1 MVAAVA
7 VVALS
12 ACLTGDDGGGGGGG
26 GPISFAQGFVY
37 VRGDDLYVADRTDYS
52 RPNALTT
59 SGNNKHPAL
68 SRDGRSVVFV
78 HTDVATGAQQIQ
90 TVATS
95 GSGTP
100 RTVYSSDEG
109 QKNFRTPVF
118 SPDGTRIVFAF
129 DKGTGSNSYLG
140 LVNTDGSG
148 FTELTSGTL
157 SYAAPFFYPDGTA
170 VLAIAGSSTS
180 YTQLQKVAVP
190 GGTTSTVD
198 SSLDPAVAS
207 IANRAVLS
215 PDGTKVAFD
224 GRLASNTS
232 VSRIFVMDLATGVT
246 NQLTDYPGDATAQ
259 DGFPTW
265 VTNTEV
271 GFTSNTGGAD
281 NVYVLPASS
290 SKTSGG
296 LRVPTGSQPW
306 FGGGTGSSS

>member
-1 MVAAVA
+1 
-7 VVALS
+7 
-12 ACLTGDDGGGGGGG
+12 
-26 GPISFAQGFVY
+26 
-37 VRGDDLYVADRTDYS
+37 VRGDDLYVADQTDYS

-59 SGNNKHPAL
+59 SGGNKHPAL
-68 SRDGRSVVFV
+68 SADGRSAVFV
-78 HTDVATGAQQIQ
+78 HTDAVTGAQQLQ

-100 RTVYSSDEG
+100 RTVLNSEEAL
-109 QKNFRTPVF
+109 KNFRSPVF
-118 SPDGTRIVFAF
+118 SPDGTKIVFAF

-140 LVNTDGSG
+140 LVNADGSG

-170 VLAIAGSSTS
+170 VLAVAGSSTS
-180 YTQLQKVAVP
+180 YTQLQKVTVP
-190 GGTTSTVD
+190 GGTTSTVA
-198 SSLDPAVAS
+198 SSLDAKVAS
-207 IANRAVLS
+207 ITTRAVLS

-232 VSRIFVMDLATGVT
+232 VSRIFVMDLGTRVT
-246 NQLTDYPGDATAQ
+246 NQLTNYPGDASAQ

-265 VTNTEV
+265 VTNTTV
-271 GFTSNTGGAD
+271 GFTSNSGGAD

-290 SKTSGG
+290 VETSGG
-296 LRVPTGSQPW
+296 LTVPTGGQPW